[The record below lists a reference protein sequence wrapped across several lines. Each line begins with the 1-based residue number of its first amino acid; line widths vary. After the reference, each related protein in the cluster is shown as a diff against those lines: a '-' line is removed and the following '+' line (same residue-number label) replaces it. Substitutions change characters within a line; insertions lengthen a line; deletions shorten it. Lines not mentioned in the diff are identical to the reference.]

1 MTRNRTL
8 RECEGRCQRTNI
20 KLLWRKAI
28 GLSLLT
34 LPLALAS
41 CRREGGTATLPEIT
55 TTQSGVE
62 MVAIPG
68 GSFEM
73 GSVAGSP
80 DEVPVHRV
88 SIGPFWM
95 DRYEVIQEEF
105 KKHQIPDASHF
116 KGPRRPVEQVH
127 WNDAALYCNER
138 SKAEAFEPCYDE
150 QTWRCN
156 FSANG
161 YRLPTEAEWEYACRA
176 GSSTAYSCG
185 DSPAQ
190 LKGHAWYED
199 NSSGAT
205 HHVGQKKPNAW
216 GLYDMHGNVAE
227 WCNDIYDKEYYRAS
241 LSNNPCG
248 PVEGKTYVLRG
259 GAWSSRADRL
269 RSSARMSDNPGFTDA
284 CLARDAI
291 GFRCVRKP

>member
-1 MTRNRTL
+1 MR
-8 RECEGRCQRTNI
+8 I
-20 KLLWRKAI
+20 KLRCLRAT
-28 GLSLLT
+28 GLAFLT
-34 LPLALAS
+34 LGLALAG
-41 CRREGGTATLPEIT
+41 CRRDGGPAKLPEIK

-68 GSFEM
+68 GAFAM

-80 DEVPVHRV
+80 DELPAHRV
-88 SIGPFWM
+88 WIGPFRM
-95 DRYEVIQEEF
+95 DRFEVVQDEF
-105 KKHQIPDASHF
+105 KKYQLPDASHF

-138 SKAEAFEPCYDE
+138 SRAERLEPCYDE

-176 GSSTAYSCG
+176 GSSTAYSHG
-185 DSPAQ
+185 DSPR
-190 LKGHAWYED
+190 LLTGHAWYQD
-199 NSSGAT
+199 NSSGTT
-205 HHVGQKKPNAW
+205 HPVGLKKPNAW
-216 GLYDMHGNVAE
+216 GLCDMHGNVAE
-227 WCNDIYDKEYYRAS
+227 WCNDIYDNDYYRVGVS
-241 LSNNPCG
+241 SDPHG

-259 GAWSSRADRL
+259 GAWSSSLDRL
-269 RSSARMSDNPGFTDA
+269 RSSARMSDNPGFADA